1 MDLRHLKYLVA
12 VADAGTIARA
22 AEQIRVA
29 QPALTR
35 QLKDLQRELQV
46 DLLVPGARRATLTSA
61 GETAVRLGRD
71 LIRSAERAVE
81 RARLAQTGRAGRC
94 VVVAGPLAVLSGL
107 LARLV
112 ARIKDRYP
120 GIELVVLEAAG
131 KQQWNAIRQGRAD
144 IALGIA
150 PPVDRY
156 PMLTAESQYLDRVDA
171 AFVAPHHPL
180 ANRPSVQLDELS
192 RHPFYALED
201 IGSETDR
208 VKELLAHELRIRG
221 VPSAG
226 INEVAG
232 VDDLMA
238 HVRVGRGWTF
248 LPRRMV
254 SPNLPLAAI
263 SIEDFSA
270 PFRTSRTWRHTEAQ
284 PAVLTVL
291 DELRCM
297 EREADDVPCLDDP
310 LPANPDYRYTPPR
323 LELRHA
329 RSFAAVARLGSFG
342 RAAMSRHITQPALSR
357 QMRALE
363 LDLGV
368 RLFQRGSRGVD
379 LTASGEVFRR
389 DVAVLLAEVDRFH
402 KEVQRAQRGTQG
414 KFILGVVPHR
424 YVDGIVND
432 VLDSLAKMGARIQ
445 IEVRVLTTPQLAE
458 ALRRSEIDIAIAYAY
473 PMPVAQM
480 DGLVRR
486 PLFDDELNCALL
498 PATHPLADRQ
508 TVRLSDLEHVP
519 LLVPRRGVLPRLY
532 DAVLQQFTAAGVV
545 PRIDAEYEGARTIR
559 SLIVQGLGW
568 ALGTRAQISDPPAGI
583 RCIPL
588 RDFHLAWG
596 AEVVFRADESRP
608 AVHLLP
614 TMIADAARRVATGGA
629 PGLARPA

>member
-1 MDLRHLKYLVA
+1 VDLRHLKYLVA

-22 AEQIRVA
+22 AEQLRVA

-46 DLLVPGARRATLTSA
+46 DLLVPGARRATLTAA
-61 GETAVRLGRD
+61 GETAVRLARD
-71 LIRSAERAVE
+71 LIRGAERAVE
-81 RARLAQTGRAGRC
+81 RARLAETGRAGRC
-94 VVVAGPLAVLSGL
+94 VLVVGPLAVLSGL

-112 ARIKDRYP
+112 ARIKEGYP
-120 GIELVVLEAAG
+120 DLQLVVLEAAG

-150 PPVDRY
+150 PPADRY
-156 PMLTAESQYLDRVDA
+156 PMLANESQYMDRVDA

-180 ANRPSVQLDELS
+180 ASRPSVPLDELS

-208 VKELLAHELRIRG
+208 VKALLAKELRIRG
-221 VPSAG
+221 ATSAS
-226 INEVAG
+226 INEVVG
-232 VDDLMA
+232 VDDLLA

-248 LPRRMV
+248 LPRRMI
-254 SPNLPLAAI
+254 SSSLPLTAV
-263 SIEDFSA
+263 SIEGFSV
-270 PFRTSRTWRHTEAQ
+270 PFRTSRTWRLSEAQ

-291 DELRCM
+291 EELRCM
-297 EREADDVPCLDDP
+297 EREAEGGACVDAPT
-310 LPANPDYRYTPPR
+310 PAYAEHRYAPPR

-329 RSFAAVARLGSFG
+329 RSFAAVASSGSFG
-342 RAAMSRHITQPALSR
+342 RAATSRHITQPALSR

-379 LTASGEVFRR
+379 LTASGDVFLR
-389 DVAVLLAEVDRFH
+389 DVAGLLADVDRFH
-402 KEVQRAQRGTQG
+402 KEVHRAQRGTLG
-414 KFILGVVPHR
+414 RCVLGVVPHR
-424 YVDGIVND
+424 YVDRILND

-445 IEVRVLTTPQLAE
+445 IEVRVLTTPQLGD
-458 ALRRSEIDIAIAYAY
+458 ALRKSEIDIAIAYAY

-498 PATHPLADRQ
+498 PATHPFADRETVSLAD
-508 TVRLSDLEHVP
+508 LKDVP

-568 ALGTRAQISDPPAGI
+568 ALGTRTQINDPPAGT
-583 RCIPL
+583 RCVPL
-588 RDFHLAWG
+588 RDFHLSWG
-596 AEVVFRADESRP
+596 AEVVFRQDESRP
-608 AVHLLP
+608 AVLVLP
-614 TMIADAARRVATGGA
+614 RMIADAARRVIPGGA